1 MRLACYCQ
9 GLPPSGRHQRSSS
22 PTQTTALEVSL
33 LSAVVFAA
41 VQRSSRQQLAVTS
54 LLRWQYCS
62 VTLMTTLEPATVCRC
77 FCCTAEIIKAAA
89 DSDEPA
95 ALAVLQP
102 GTALLLLCVR
112 ESERAADLVV
122 ESQSVR

>member
-1 MRLACYCQ
+1 L
-9 GLPPSGRHQRSSS
+9 LF
-22 PTQTTALEVSL
+22 VS
-33 LSAVVFAA
+33 
-41 VQRSSRQQLAVTS
+41 
-54 LLRWQYCS
+54 
-62 VTLMTTLEPATVCRC
+62 CR
-77 FCCTAEIIKAAA
+77 AEAIKAAA
-89 DSDEPA
+89 GSEEAA